1 MRYYL
6 PQSARCRRCSVSILP
21 RSLSNRQP
29 PVKYY
34 SSRCGYGQKP
44 SRRYG
49 YRHPFRQLSR
59 SWWKDRNIRTR
70 PTTHLQPYEVGLDR
84 AAGSGYLPENDMSGI
99 VGVMPGHGDTE
110 RPVTARIPIAA
121 TLGGRTYLYRGRTR
135 SSETCGHDII
145 HADTESPDSSP
156 DKITRQCIDIP

>member
-1 MRYYL
+1 MVKSPAGDTVIDIL
-6 PQSARCRRCSVSILP
+6 SVNFRVVGGKTEIFVPVP
-21 RSLSNRQP
+21 R
-29 PVKYY
+29 
-34 SSRCGYGQKP
+34 
-44 SRRYG
+44 
-49 YRHPFRQLSR
+49 H
-59 SWWKDRNIRTR
+59 
-70 PTTHLQPYEVGLDR
+70 HLQPYEVGLDR

-135 SSETCGHDII
+135 SSETRGHDII